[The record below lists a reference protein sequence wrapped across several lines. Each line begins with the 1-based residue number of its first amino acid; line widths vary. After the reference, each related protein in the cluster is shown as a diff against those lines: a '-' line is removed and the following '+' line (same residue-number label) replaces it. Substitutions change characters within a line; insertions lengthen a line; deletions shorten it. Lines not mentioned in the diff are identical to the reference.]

1 MSETVD
7 LSNPQQ
13 QCEPGPFGDRATAS
27 INLLPFAML
36 ALSAG
41 LAFGV
46 NGGSNGKLIAEAG
59 LTAVAA
65 AWMVM
70 ILALRRSW
78 EQRPWL
84 GVAVLAGLIALM
96 AALVIVN
103 PTFGFFTWTGYI
115 WTFRLVQAERLR
127 AAGIIATAAVT
138 GTSQHGGLPNS
149 TAGGWIS
156 WLAVVGINLLA
167 VSVVSWFVRVRER
180 EADERQQAI
189 DELTEANE
197 KLEASLQ
204 ENVGLHAQLVA
215 QAREAGVLDERQR
228 MAREIHDTL
237 AQGLVGIITQLEAA
251 AQAPR
256 SDSEWKRHTDAAV
269 ELARESLAEAR
280 RSVQALQPVPLEQAR
295 LPDALGAVARTWSER
310 SGVPATVTTTGRPR
324 PVGPDIEVALL
335 RTAQE
340 ALANVAKH
348 ARAKRVGLTL
358 SYMDDV
364 VTLDV
369 RDDGTGFA
377 APSPSLRNGGFGLT
391 AMRQRVEG
399 LAGALEVES
408 EPGAGTTVAA
418 SVPAGAAL

>member
-1 MSETVD
+1 V
-7 LSNPQQ
+7 
-13 QCEPGPFGDRATAS
+13 
-27 INLLPFAML
+27 
-36 ALSAG
+36 AL
-41 LAFGV
+41 
-46 NGGSNGKLIAEAG
+46 
-59 LTAVAA
+59 
-65 AWMVM
+65 
-70 ILALRRSW
+70 
-78 EQRPWL
+78 
-84 GVAVLAGLIALM
+84 LAGLIALM

-115 WTFRLVQAERLR
+115 WTFRLVQGEGRR

-156 WLAVVGINLLA
+156 WVAVVGINLLA
-167 VSVVSWFVRVRER
+167 VSVVSWFVRARER

-189 DELTEANE
+189 DELTEANT
-197 KLEASLQ
+197 KLEASLR
-204 ENVGLHAQLVA
+204 ENAGLHAQLVA

-256 SDSEWKRHTDAAV
+256 SDKEWNRHTDAAV

-310 SGVPATVTTTGRPR
+310 SGVPATVTTTGQPR
-324 PVGPDIEVALL
+324 PVAADIEVALL

-340 ALANVAKH
+340 ALANVARH
-348 ARAKRVGLTL
+348 ARAKRVWLTL
-358 SYMDDV
+358 SYMNDV

-377 APSPSLRNGGFGLT
+377 AASPGRSRWPQRDVQRRSRVRGDRRG
-391 AMRQRVEG
+391 RQRRGRGQTGPRTEARCDPDG
-399 LAGALEVES
+399 
-408 EPGAGTTVAA
+408 
-418 SVPAGAAL
+418 PADARTGWGRRDPSARRRKRSRARTRTDHLRQRCRRPTGDRGRRHRLPPQGRPPRRTAPRGPRRRAR

>member
-1 MSETVD
+1 VSESVD
-7 LSNPQQ
+7 LSNPQR
-13 QCEPGPFGDRATAS
+13 QCEPGPFGDRATVS

-46 NGGSNGKLIAEAG
+46 NGGSNGKLIAVAG
-59 LTAVAA
+59 LTAAA
-65 AWMVM
+65 ASWMVM

-84 GVAVLAGLIALM
+84 GVALLAGLIALM

-103 PTFGFFTWTGYI
+103 PTFGFFSWTGYI
-115 WTFRLVQAERLR
+115 WTFRLVQAERWR
-127 AAGIIATAAVT
+127 AVGITTTAAVT

-180 EADERQQAI
+180 EADDRQQAI

-197 KLEASLQ
+197 KLEASLR
-204 ENVGLHAQLVA
+204 ENAGLHAQLVA

-251 AQAPR
+251 TQAPR
-256 SDSEWKRHTDAAV
+256 SDREWKRHTDAAV

-280 RSVQALQPVPLEQAR
+280 RSVQALQPVPLKQAR

-310 SGVPATVTTTGRPR
+310 SGVPATVTPTGRPR

-358 SYMDDV
+358 SYMDDL

-369 RDDGTGFA
+369 RDDGMGFA
-377 APSPSLRNGGFGLT
+377 APSPRLRNGGFGLT

-399 LAGALEVES
+399 LAGSLEVES

-418 SVPAGAAL
+418 SVPAATAA